1 MDIDQFFSTYESAD
15 PPYITQ
21 DYQQNKMLDIELKKP
36 ESSSKIIDLLDL
48 PYQDKEQIK
57 EGMPVEK
64 PGKFANVFN
73 SSYSPTFSSGLSKGS
88 ASLEQAL
95 DKQNITGTKRNCLI
109 KLAKVE
115 SGMNQFAQSRNSSAS
130 GMFQMIDSTRK
141 EVSSVSKKEFMNNLD
156 EQV

>member
-21 DYQQNKMLDIELKKP
+21 DYQQNKMLDMELKKP

-64 PGKFANVFN
+64 PGRFASVFN
-73 SSYSPTFSSGLSKGS
+73 SSFVKDNFNNPSK
-88 ASLEQAL
+88 
-95 DKQNITGTKRNCLI
+95 
-109 KLAKVE
+109 
-115 SGMNQFAQSRNSSAS
+115 
-130 GMFQMIDSTRK
+130 
-141 EVSSVSKKEFMNNLD
+141 
-156 EQV
+156 